1 MYDWMR
7 RCGRRDFLRWAGE
20 FIVATHLPAM
30 GCARARFTSPEDKPA
45 KPEVAARFS
54 HLRLRTHCL
63 EELRA
68 FYSKTIGFPIIAD
81 SARSTTFRTGASAIE
96 FVQTDDGSKP
106 FYHFAFNIPENKF
119 SLGKEWLKARCPL
132 LRFPDGTDEIFFQNW
147 NAHATYFHDP
157 AHNIVEFIARH
168 TLANAAGGPFG
179 LDDILCDSEIG
190 LVARDQQA
198 TSTAI
203 TSAFGINKYKNSFF
217 DTGDEHG
224 LFIIPT
230 VGYPWIPER
239 KQPAAIF
246 PTQVTVRVSEKRP
259 FRFDDLPYEILTAES

>member
-1 MYDWMR
+1 MYDWMQ

-20 FIVATHLPAM
+20 FIVAMHLPAM
-30 GCARARFTSPEDKPA
+30 GCARRQFTTPEDKAA

-54 HLRLRTHCL
+54 HLRLQTHCL

-68 FYSKTIGFPIIAD
+68 FYSKTIGLPIIAGT
-81 SARSTTFRTGASAIE
+81 ARSITFRAGASAIE
-96 FVQTDDGSKP
+96 FVQVDDGSKP

-132 LRFPDGTDEIFFQNW
+132 LRFPDGTDEIFFENW

-157 AHNIVEFIARH
+157 GHNIVEFIARH
-168 TLANAAGGPFG
+168 TLANGASGPFG

-190 LVARDQQA
+190 LVARDQEA
-198 TSTAI
+198 TSKAI
-203 TSAFGINKYKNSFF
+203 TRAFGINKYKNSFF
-217 DTGDEHG
+217 ATGDEYG

-230 VGYPWIPER
+230 VNRLWIPEE
-239 KQPAAIF
+239 KQPATIF
-246 PTQVTVRVSEKRP
+246 PTQVTIHSSEKSP
-259 FRFDDLPYEILTAES
+259 LKFDDLPYDIRTAES